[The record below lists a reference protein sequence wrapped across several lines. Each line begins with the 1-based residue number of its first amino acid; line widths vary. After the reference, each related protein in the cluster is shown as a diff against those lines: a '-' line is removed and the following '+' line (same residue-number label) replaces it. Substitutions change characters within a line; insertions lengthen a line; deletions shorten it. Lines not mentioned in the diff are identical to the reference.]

1 MLDRKLLIWPEDKK
15 YNSKIVIKRIE
26 KINSL
31 DMFKSK
37 NNVVM
42 KENYYYTFEELRLN
56 KNYKHKKLFK
66 LVNYVFY
73 TDAIIS
79 YLTDYKEFQ
88 KFYSACKKVQNII
101 IKEKKLKE
109 IKERKENVMNLFI

>member
-1 MLDRKLLIWPEDKK
+1 MLDRKSLVWPEDKPYK
-15 YNSKIVIKRIE
+15 PKIVIKRID

-31 DMFKSK
+31 DMFNTKT
-37 NNVVM
+37 NVVM
-42 KENYYYTFEELRLN
+42 KEYYYYTFEELRLK

-73 TDAIIS
+73 PDAIIS

-101 IKEKKLKE
+101 LKENKLQE